1 MGAVW
6 RDQNHV
12 LQVPEC
18 RGAGQHMSER
28 TERENEYND
37 QFVARLE
44 LVWGEGFLSPGGAEE
59 IRVLLQGRDI
69 RGLGVLDI
77 GCGTGG
83 VDVLLVQEHGANRV
97 VGVDIEQPLIERAVN
112 RARQEGL
119 SGSLEFRLVDPG
131 PLPFEE
137 ASFDVAFSKD
147 AIIQIPDKPALFADL
162 FRLLRAGGMFIA
174 SDWLKAEGPG
184 TGALQEFLEA
194 IDFTS
199 SLETPAT
206 SALLLESVGFVDV
219 QVRDRT
225 EWLREETRTD
235 NEFVFGSLK
244 VRAVELIGAEKYEA
258 WTRMRRGLLLA
269 LELGELRP
277 SHLMAQKPNRV

>member
-1 MGAVW
+1 
-6 RDQNHV
+6 
-12 LQVPEC
+12 
-18 RGAGQHMSER
+18 MSER

-69 RGLGVLDI
+69 RGLEVLDI

-97 VGVDIEQPLIERAVN
+97 VGIDIEQPLIERAVN

-147 AIIQIPDKPALFADL
+147 AIIQIPDKPALFADV
-162 FRLLRAGGMFIA
+162 FRLIRPGGMFIV

-225 EWLREETRTD
+225 EWLREETRAD
-235 NEFVFGSLK
+235 NELVFGSLK

-258 WTRMRRGLLLA
+258 WTRMRRGLLSA